1 MQITDIADNTIDKDG
16 IVKRRTFINYPR
28 VSSGGKA
35 ENRINGFII
44 KIVTEY
50 KKDAAK
56 TPLYTYNRL
65 KYKICCEKPL
75 SVFFESERMGADG
88 LFSYAPFSVTFS
100 KHGYAVPLLLDKIT
114 ARGAK
119 RFFAGYGI
127 RLSHRDIK
135 YSYYKDGKGQ
145 TVIYAKIPSSRRA
158 KRGVIE
164 YRAPSFVE

>member
-28 VSSGGKA
+28 VSGGGKA

-88 LFSYAPFSVTFS
+88 LFSYAPFSFTFS
-100 KHGYAVPLLLDKIT
+100 IIRATSPLT
-114 ARGAK
+114 SR
-119 RFFAGYGI
+119 R
-127 RLSHRDIK
+127 R
-135 YSYYKDGKGQ
+135 
-145 TVIYAKIPSSRRA
+145 SSREKIFSGAVSRA
-158 KRGVIE
+158 
-164 YRAPSFVE
+164 S